1 MKISYVND
9 EVDIFHPPIESAVKK
24 YLIDKNLNSSYE
36 IEHHP
41 KYVIGIPDFVIKDK
55 KNQKWVFVIEVK
67 RTPSAVKS
75 LAFWNQARD
84 YVVDN
89 RSSKW
94 NPGSE
99 PFFMVTNIET
109 SCFFCDRSDATS
121 LTVQYCLLNNGE
133 YNCIKFGT
141 DATKTIAEFS
151 NIVVAR
157 IFSMLGLAAG
167 TGHAPTAAFAEN
179 FKMIINQFIDSKQRL
194 TNYFQNVIEP
204 QIRQNPLEFNFQSSQ
219 DYLSKMELWRNLN
232 DPRSSG
238 LDFEKISTE
247 VANDCIFRV
256 FTYEY
261 CREFFS
267 QKNKHTQLLPIK
279 CTSKSVTENSLE
291 QCIANLK
298 NIDFSQ
304 IFDTRLVAFVP
315 ENIDDGTNQI
325 LEKFI
330 KSLNTEMKPAIQ
342 ENASPNYV
350 LNTIIGNQELFP
362 LENARADGKIMTEPE
377 LSEFITSL
385 CFVIHGKDSIPE
397 IFDPGCGTC
406 NFLSNSYDQIK
417 SANPNLTHNEILSH
431 LHGCDVDSFLGK
443 LGSFGLIMKSP
454 LDVDKNTK
462 LDVRLTDFFETPNT
476 DSEKYDIIIM
486 NPPFLRNDNK
496 LVELNRS
503 SIEDKIK
510 KMLGRPSYM
519 TTVPQPNHFFYF
531 VELATSLLKKDG
543 VAGFILMQSFLNT
556 ENGEHLKKFLLENF
570 EILYVIAIP
579 SAYFFSKST
588 VSPCVLIVRKRKK
601 PCLLSQMLNTQNND
615 VRFARVLDKNFFT
628 KDYVEV
634 LNSDSKKYNEVLIKV
649 VKQRKLKPKENWK
662 LHILP
667 ASDYYEFFAE
677 SESFQN
683 LSKIFD
689 KIKRGE
695 LANEGNGSEF
705 FFPWSTGKI
714 QKVMTDEIQNIES
727 EFKQLGMNNSDQVSN
742 YVLSEADLR
751 KQPSLS
757 IHENTRINNHPGLNR
772 FISEFNRYFTR
783 PARWNIDNFTSNAQ
797 IIMPRAARK
806 VQHVDY
812 NPFWDSRPVYFSTNF
827 VCCIDCNLTV
837 EGLSVEQVLKFV
849 AGYLNSSF
857 TQIML
862 EFESQNREGLRKIEV
877 KAMSDK
883 IFVPTENLDSN
894 NELVAK
900 IAKQFESLQ
909 FGLTGEEEAPNPRY
923 DLDLAVAELL
933 FKIEPKFAEV
943 ASSPAELAEKI
954 GIDLL
959 ELVSARKDIK

>member
-1 MKISYVND
+1 MKISYTDD
-9 EVDIFHPPIESAVKK
+9 EVCIFHPPVESAVKK
-24 YLIDKNLNSSYE
+24 YLEDKNLNSIYE

-41 KYVIGIPDFVIKDK
+41 KYVVGIPDFVIKDK
-55 KNQKWVFVIEVK
+55 KSQKWVFVIEVK

-75 LAFWNQARD
+75 LAFWNQTRD

-94 NPGSE
+94 NPDNE

-109 SCFFCDRSDATS
+109 SCFLCDRSDATS

-141 DATKTIAEFS
+141 DSTKTIAEFS

-157 IFSMLGLAAG
+157 IFSMLGLAVG
-167 TGHAPTAAFAEN
+167 KGHAPKTAFAEN
-179 FKMIINQFIDSKQRL
+179 FKMIINEFIDSKQRL

-204 QIRQNPLEFNFQSSQ
+204 QIRKNPVEFNFQSSQ

-232 DPRSSG
+232 DPRSSE
-238 LDFEKISTE
+238 LDFKKISTE

-267 QKNKHTQLLPIK
+267 QKNKYTQLLPIK
-279 CTSKSVTENSLE
+279 CTSKSVTEKSFA
-291 QCIANLK
+291 QCIDNLK
-298 NIDFSQ
+298 KIDFSQ
-304 IFDTRLVAFVP
+304 IFDKRLVTFVP
-315 ENIDDGTNQI
+315 ENIDDGTNEI

-330 KSLNTEMKPAIQ
+330 NSLNTEMKPAIQ

-350 LNTIIGNQELFP
+350 LNTIIGNKVLFP

-385 CFVIHGKDSIPE
+385 CFVLHGKDSIPD

-417 SANPNLTHNEILSH
+417 SANPDLTHNDILSH

-443 LGSFGLIMKSP
+443 LGAFGLIMKSP
-454 LDVDKNTK
+454 LDIDKNTK
-462 LDVRLTDFFETPNT
+462 LDVRLEDFFETPNT
-476 DSEKYDIIIM
+476 DLEKYDIVIM

-503 SIEDKIK
+503 SIEDKIEK
-510 KMLGRPSYM
+510 ILGKPSNM
-519 TTVPQPNHFFYF
+519 VTVPQPNHFFYF
-531 VELATSLLKKDG
+531 VELATNLLKKDG
-543 VAGFILMQSFLNT
+543 IAGFILMQSFLNT
-556 ENGEHLKKFLLENF
+556 ENGEHLKRFLLENF

-579 SAYFFSKST
+579 SSYFFSKST
-588 VSPCVLIVRKRKK
+588 VSPCVLILRKRKN
-601 PCLLSQMLNTQNND
+601 PCVLSQILKTQNNE
-615 VRFARVLDKNFFT
+615 VRFARVLDRNFFT

-634 LNSDSKKYNEVLIKV
+634 LNSDSKKQDEVLIKV

-662 LHILP
+662 LHTLP
-667 ASDYYEFFAE
+667 ASDYYEFFSE
-677 SESFQN
+677 SKSFQN
-683 LSKIFD
+683 LSKIFK

-714 QKVMTDEIQNIES
+714 QRVMSTEIQNIEI
-727 EFKQLGMNNSDQVSN
+727 EFKKLGMNNSDQVSN
-742 YVLSEADLR
+742 YVLSEADLG
-751 KQPSLS
+751 KQPSLA
-757 IHENTRINNHPGLNR
+757 IPENTVIRNHTGLAT
-772 FISEFNRYFTR
+772 FISEFNRQFTR
-783 PARWNIDNFTSNAQ
+783 PERWNIDSFTLNAQ
-797 IIMPRAARK
+797 IILPRAARK

-812 NPFWDSRPVYFSTNF
+812 NPFWNSKPVYFSTNF
-827 VCCIDCNLTV
+827 VCCMDCNIAV
-837 EGLSVEQVLKFV
+837 KGLSVEQVLKFV

-857 TQIML
+857 AQIML

-883 IFVPTENLDSN
+883 VFVPTKSLDTN
-894 NELVAK
+894 KKLVAK
-900 IAKQFESLQ
+900 IAKQFESLK
-909 FGLTGEEEAPNPRY
+909 FGLTGEEETPSPRY

-933 FKIEPKFAEV
+933 FNIEPKFAEV
-943 ASSPAELAEKI
+943 AASATELAEKVEV
-954 GIDLL
+954 DLL
-959 ELVSARKDIK
+959 ELVNARKDH